1 MATKKVGTLVKEART
16 AADLTQEQLA
26 RKVTG
31 ANADDIS
38 ELERG
43 KVDFTQAQ
51 LKQIAKACGVTQASL
66 LDAPK
71 NLKASSAKKA
81 STSTSKKSSSST
93 TKKSS
98 SGSSTKKSSS
108 SSKKSTSSSSSKTS
122 MKVSAS
128 EKKLV
133 ELYREA
139 SSDTKKFVTA
149 ILKGEY
155 PQTGPLFMPIG
166 DANDDGRFDAG
177 DILGSIVASA
187 LDALG
192 KR

>member
-31 ANADDIS
+31 ANADDVS

-51 LKQIAKACGVTQASL
+51 LKQIAKACGVTQKSL

-71 NLKASSAKKA
+71 NLKAG
-81 STSTSKKSSSST
+81 TSKSSGSSS
-93 TKKSS
+93 KKTGS
-98 SGSSTKKSSS
+98 SSTKKSSS
-108 SSKKSTSSSSSKTS
+108 STKKASTAKKSSSSSSSSKTS
-122 MKVSAS
+122 MKVSAG

-139 SSDTKKFVTA
+139 NSDTKKFVTS
-149 ILKGEY
+149 ILKGQY
-155 PQTGPLFMPIG
+155 PETGPLFMPVG
-166 DANDDGRFDAG
+166 DAG
-177 DILGSIVASA
+177 DDGFGPDDILAGIVESA
-187 LDALG
+187 LAALT